1 MFVRIECA
9 VGGTASDSLELVLMF
24 CFVSARRESVNILG
38 AFPRDLFTLL
48 HSCWQFQRRRLQSD
62 FVATLKLGE
71 IPLWWFKAQSIL
83 KETGSHCWPVRSS
96 EIINDV
102 FTSSFEFLETYW
114 RGERCEISSVLDV
127 QTRSNRFEVVVSC
140 SFSVLICSSSHRP
153 PVEENLPL
161 RNGGP
166 YSSSSDKLSSAGK
179 PRRRNDYD
187 DYNSSGDELDD
198 DDFDR

>member
-1 MFVRIECA
+1 MQSEEQLQTR
-9 VGGTASDSLELVLMF
+9 SSLSS

-38 AFPRDLFTLL
+38 AFPRVLFTLL
-48 HSCWQFQRRRLQSD
+48 HSCRPVSATTSAVRLCCNTETGWNT
-62 FVATLKLGE
+62 FVM
-71 IPLWWFKAQSIL
+71 

-140 SFSVLICSSSHRP
+140 SLSVLICSSSHRP

-166 YSSSSDKLSSAGK
+166 YSSSSDKLSSAGR

>member
-1 MFVRIECA
+1 MYVCKNRVCSRRNSFRLARACPH
-9 VGGTASDSLELVLMF
+9 VLF
-24 CFVSARRESVNILG
+24 CFCKKRICKHPRSVSSGSFHIITFMLTVSATTSAV
-38 AFPRDLFTLL
+38 
-48 HSCWQFQRRRLQSD
+48 RLCCNTETGWNT
-62 FVATLKLGE
+62 FVM
-71 IPLWWFKAQSIL
+71 

-140 SFSVLICSSSHRP
+140 SLSVLICSSSHRP
-153 PVEENLPL
+153 PVESNLPL

-166 YSSSSDKLSSAGK
+166 YSSSSDKLSSAGR

>member
-1 MFVRIECA
+1 
-9 VGGTASDSLELVLMF
+9 MF

-38 AFPRDLFTLL
+38 AFPRDLSTLL
-48 HSCWQFQRRRLQSD
+48 HSCWQFQRRRLRSD
-62 FVATLKLGE
+62 FVASLKLGE
-71 IPLWWFKAQSIL
+71 IPFVM

-140 SFSVLICSSSHRP
+140 SLSVLICSSSHRP